1 MTTQSKR
8 ERIVLFLD
16 IDGVLAPFP
25 MPFVVAKG
33 RIFPDNTIAALSSI
47 LEFFADD
54 PTVCVEIVLS
64 STWRVKQSF
73 RKDILNEFRAYG
85 QGPLAGL
92 ADFYDITD
100 PTLHSERQ
108 LEIFYWLMNV
118 EQSHDP
124 ERKIAAWVCLDDED
138 LIHGVSNAAHKSY
151 FEGHVIHCDSRVG
164 LTQDQAKDA
173 ILLVRHQLSC
183 R

>member
-1 MTTQSKR
+1 MATQR
-8 ERIVLFLD
+8 ARIVLFLD

-33 RIFPDNTIAALSSI
+33 RIFPDHTIAALSSI
-47 LEFFADD
+47 LDAFAED
-54 PTVCVEIVLS
+54 PTVKVEIVLS
-64 STWRVKQSF
+64 STWRVQQSF
-73 RKDILNEFRAYG
+73 RNDILNEFRAYG
-85 QGPLAGL
+85 RGPLATL

-100 PTLHSERQ
+100 PAMHSERQ
-108 LEIFYWLMNV
+108 LEIYSWQMDV
-118 EQSHDP
+118 EQSNDP

-138 LIHGVSNAAHKSY
+138 LIHGASNAAHKSH

-173 ILLVRHQLSC
+173 IQLIRQQLS
-183 R
+183 RR